1 MIFYGPPGY
10 RKDHGCPGDRQSS
23 ADGIIQGGYV
33 RGALQICG
41 RSQKKNWEI
50 FFEQAKKSQSI
61 LFFDEADVLFG
72 KRTDQKDSNDKY
84 SNAGTAYLL
93 QKIEEY
99 EGIIILATN
108 FLQNFDNAFL
118 RRFQFII
125 EFPFTDVP
133 RRKEIWQKY
142 FRRSFQGKS
151 WILIFWQRNFISQE
165 ARSRMWQWQ
174 LHFLQQGNRRH

>member
-1 MIFYGPPGY
+1 M
-10 RKDHGCPGDRQSS
+10 
-23 ADGIIQGGYV
+23 
-33 RGALQICG
+33 
-41 RSQKKNWEI
+41 
-50 FFEQAKKSQSI
+50 
-61 LFFDEADVLFG
+61 FG

-133 RRKEIWQKY
+133 RRKEIWQKV
-142 FRRSFQGKS
+142 FPPELPREELDLDFLAEEFHFSG
-151 WILIFWQRNFISQE
+151 SQI
-165 ARSRMWQWQ
+165 
-174 LHFLQQGNRRH
+174 